1 MEVKNLDKLAKV
13 VTDNIF
19 EKLDFKTDFKIS
31 DKSCLILVPNIGLGF
46 KEYLNF
52 IIKNYPNNDLYLGSS
67 EEFSKTYHIEN
78 NRNLKFINFDIKNS
92 EFINIL
98 DAVETI
104 IILGLK
110 INQLKALSET
120 DDLDDIN
127 HIILESLMSNKSIN
141 IMINTNGL
149 MFNKIANIVYEI
161 RNIGINVTNI
171 QQSNVSALND
181 IDLITESY
189 VLNLRENGLKSLIM
203 SRKQLITPLAKDKLR
218 EFKIGIEYNEEAK

>member
-1 MEVKNLDKLAKV
+1 MEAQNLDKLVKV

-46 KEYLNF
+46 KEYLDY

-67 EEFSKTYHIEN
+67 EEFSKTYHVN
-78 NRNLKFINFDIKNS
+78 NRNIKFINYDIKNI
-92 EFINIL
+92 EFINLL
-98 DAVETI
+98 DTVKTI
-104 IILGLK
+104 IVLGLK
-110 INQLKALSET
+110 VNQLKALSET
-120 DDLDDIN
+120 DDTDNIN

-149 MFNKIANIVYEI
+149 MFNKIAKIVYAV

-171 QQSNVSALND
+171 QQSNISSLDDVNLV
-181 IDLITESY
+181 TESY
-189 VLNLRENGLKSLIM
+189 VLNLRDSGLKSLVM
-203 SRKQLITPLAKDKLR
+203 SKKQLITPLAKDKLR
-218 EFKIGIEYNEEAK
+218 EFKIRIEYNEEAK

>member
-1 MEVKNLDKLAKV
+1 
-13 VTDNIF
+13 
-19 EKLDFKTDFKIS
+19 
-31 DKSCLILVPNIGLGF
+31 
-46 KEYLNF
+46 
-52 IIKNYPNNDLYLGSS
+52 
-67 EEFSKTYHIEN
+67 
-78 NRNLKFINFDIKNS
+78 
-92 EFINIL
+92 
-98 DAVETI
+98 
-104 IILGLK
+104 
-110 INQLKALSET
+110 
-120 DDLDDIN
+120 
-127 HIILESLMSNKSIN
+127 MSNKSIN

>member
-78 NRNLKFINFDIKNS
+78 NRNLKFINFDTKNS

-127 HIILESLMSNKSIN
+127 HIILESLMSNKSIE

-171 QQSNVSALND
+171 QQSNISTLND

-189 VLNLRENGLKSLIM
+189 VLNLRDNGLKSLIM

-218 EFKIGIEYNEEAK
+218 EFKIGIEYDEEAK

>member
-1 MEVKNLDKLAKV
+1 MDLKNFDKLVQV

-19 EKLDFKTDFKIS
+19 EKLDFKTNFRIS

-46 KEYLNF
+46 KEYLDF

-78 NRNLKFINFDIKNS
+78 NRNLRFVNYNIKNT
-92 EFINIL
+92 EFINLL
-98 DAVETI
+98 DTVETI

-120 DDLDDIN
+120 DDQDDIN
-127 HIILESLMSNKSIN
+127 HVIIESLMANKSIN
-141 IMINTNGL
+141 IMINTNEF
-149 MFNKIANIVYEI
+149 MFNKIADIVYEI

-171 QQSNVSALND
+171 QQNNLKALSD
-181 IDLITESY
+181 INLITESY
-189 VLNLRENGLKSLIM
+189 VLNLRQNGLKSLVM

-218 EFKIGIEYNEEAK
+218 EFKINIEYNEEA

>member
-1 MEVKNLDKLAKV
+1 MDLKNFDKLVQV

-19 EKLDFKTDFKIS
+19 EKLDFKTNFKIS

-46 KEYLNF
+46 KEYLDF

-78 NRNLKFINFDIKNS
+78 NRNLRFVNYNIKNT
-92 EFINIL
+92 EFINLL
-98 DAVETI
+98 DTVETI

-120 DDLDDIN
+120 DDHDDIN
-127 HIILESLMSNKSIN
+127 HVIIESLMANKSIN
-141 IMINTNGL
+141 IMINTNEF
-149 MFNKIANIVYEI
+149 MFNKIADIVYEI

-171 QQSNVSALND
+171 QQNNLKALSD
-181 IDLITESY
+181 INLITESY
-189 VLNLRENGLKSLIM
+189 VLNLRQNGLKSLVM

-218 EFKIGIEYNEEAK
+218 EFKINIEYNEEA

>member
-1 MEVKNLDKLAKV
+1 MDLKNFDKLVQV

-19 EKLDFKTDFKIS
+19 EKLDFKTNFRIS

-46 KEYLNF
+46 KEYLDF

-78 NRNLKFINFDIKNS
+78 NRNLRFVNYNIKNT
-92 EFINIL
+92 EFINLL
-98 DAVETI
+98 DTVETI

-120 DDLDDIN
+120 DDHDDIN
-127 HIILESLMSNKSIN
+127 HVIIESLMANKSIN
-141 IMINTNGL
+141 IMINTNEF
-149 MFNKIANIVYEI
+149 MFNKIADIVYEI

-171 QQSNVSALND
+171 QQNNLKALSD
-181 IDLITESY
+181 INLITESY
-189 VLNLRENGLKSLIM
+189 VLNLRQNGLKSLVM

-218 EFKIGIEYNEEAK
+218 EFKINIEYNEEA